1 MCICI
6 KNLKKVNKLIFN
18 YLKNIKRYFGLLL
31 LIGVVFTQS
40 SRDCSNYSNSDECR
54 EAGCA
59 WDDEEGCFRPD
70 EEGEWEFECGDID
83 NSIECEA
90 VGCEWEGSPNMP
102 GGQCIEGDQ
111 WQDECMYFESE
122 DECREAGCSWDLE
135 YGCYR
140 SDEDGSDGG
149 EADFCRDLSQDEC
162 SEAEDCEWMIEIV
175 VEDGVVEYIEYCGYN
190 NLNPCNY
197 LNEEECSDTLDCFWS
212 EWGFCEVVDCEGDD
226 CENSEDDCDADL
238 VCGEAITCCDGVLY
252 PTTCCERNCDEPIS
266 ECEDTGNDEC
276 EDGDMNYED
285 PCMPMECFDGEWS
298 IILVIDCAEEMG
310 VPCEG
315 GYYEPPSEGEC
326 CSVCIENDCDADL
339 VCGEAITCCEGL
351 LYPTTCCERNCDEP
365 ISECED
371 TGNGECEDGEMNYDN
386 PCNPMECWDGQ
397 WVEIVIDCAEQ
408 MGVPCEGG
416 YYEPPAAGECCSTCV
431 EYASGDVNGDQL
443 VNVVDIVMVVNM
455 ILEGDFYSAG
465 DVNSDGQLNVVD
477 IVSMVNI
484 VLGSARENTFDSS
497 TRAALNGC
505 MLNFEGSVGAFQ
517 ASGELVSNLNG
528 QDLMMMDN
536 GKVVV
541 FNLNGLLD
549 TKSFTFSSVPSD
561 LIIASSNGEVVEI
574 SSMLPGSFRLNEV
587 YPNPFNPS
595 TNISYAID
603 VNSYVNISIYDIAG
617 KKIDELVNTKQYI
630 GNYNINWNAGS
641 NPSGIYFVK
650 LFANEQTAIQKII
663 LIK

>member
-6 KNLKKVNKLIFN
+6 KNLKKVNKLIFD
-18 YLKNIKRYFGLLL
+18 YLKDIKRYFGLLL

-40 SRDCSNYSNSDECR
+40 SRDCSNYSDSDECR
-54 EAGCA
+54 EADCA

-90 VGCEWEGSPNMP
+90 VGCEWEGSSNMP

-122 DECREAGCSWDLE
+122 DECREAGCAWDDE
-135 YGCYR
+135 YGCYT

-149 EADFCRDLSQDEC
+149 EADFCRDLYQDEC

-238 VCGEAITCCDGVLY
+238 VCGEAITCCDG
-252 PTTCCERNCDEPIS
+252 
-266 ECEDTGNDEC
+266 
-276 EDGDMNYED
+276 
-285 PCMPMECFDGEWS
+285 
-298 IILVIDCAEEMG
+298 
-310 VPCEG
+310 
-315 GYYEPPSEGEC
+315 
-326 CSVCIENDCDADL
+326 
-339 VCGEAITCCEGL
+339 L

-371 TGNGECEDGEMNYDN
+371 PGSGECEDGEMNNDN

-455 ILEGDFYSAG
+455 ILEGDYYSAG

-497 TRAALNGC
+497 TRAALNGS

-595 TNISYAID
+595 TNILYTID

-617 KKIDELVNTKQYI
+617 KKIDEIVNTKQYI
-630 GNYNINWNAGS
+630 GNYNINWNAGA

>member
-1 MCICI
+1 M
-6 KNLKKVNKLIFN
+6 
-18 YLKNIKRYFGLLL
+18 
-31 LIGVVFTQS
+31 
-40 SRDCSNYSNSDECR
+40 
-54 EAGCA
+54 
-59 WDDEEGCFRPD
+59 
-70 EEGEWEFECGDID
+70 
-83 NSIECEA
+83 
-90 VGCEWEGSPNMP
+90 
-102 GGQCIEGDQ
+102 
-111 WQDECMYFESE
+111 
-122 DECREAGCSWDLE
+122 
-135 YGCYR
+135 
-140 SDEDGSDGG
+140 
-149 EADFCRDLSQDEC
+149 
-162 SEAEDCEWMIEIV
+162 
-175 VEDGVVEYIEYCGYN
+175 N
-190 NLNPCNY
+190 N
-197 LNEEECSDTLDCFWS
+197 
-212 EWGFCEVVDCEGDD
+212 
-226 CENSEDDCDADL
+226 
-238 VCGEAITCCDGVLY
+238 
-252 PTTCCERNCDEPIS
+252 
-266 ECEDTGNDEC
+266 
-276 EDGDMNYED
+276 
-285 PCMPMECFDGEWS
+285 
-298 IILVIDCAEEMG
+298 
-310 VPCEG
+310 
-315 GYYEPPSEGEC
+315 
-326 CSVCIENDCDADL
+326 
-339 VCGEAITCCEGL
+339 
-351 LYPTTCCERNCDEP
+351 
-365 ISECED
+365 
-371 TGNGECEDGEMNYDN
+371 DN

-455 ILEGDFYSAG
+455 ILEGDYYYAG

-484 VLGSARENTFDSS
+484 VLSSARENTFDSS
-497 TRAALNGC
+497 TRASLNGS

-549 TKSFTFSSVPSD
+549 TKSFTFSSTPSD
-561 LIIASSNGEVVEI
+561 LIIASSSGEVVEI

-630 GNYNINWNAGS
+630 GNYNINWNAGA